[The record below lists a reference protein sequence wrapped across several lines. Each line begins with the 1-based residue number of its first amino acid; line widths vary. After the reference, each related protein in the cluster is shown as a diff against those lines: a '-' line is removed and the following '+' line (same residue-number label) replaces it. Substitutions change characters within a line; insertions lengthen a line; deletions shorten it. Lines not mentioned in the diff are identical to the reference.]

1 MRVKASLRVWH
12 AAFVFVVFLLIWAI
26 QFAALSPKK
35 LTPKGF
41 QVRDLDAVLEHLG
54 TKLEF
59 DPWVDAMKRPGGD
72 VSFMIENKKSYAD
85 DELEQA
91 EQFYLDHY
99 PFNMTHPLKAD
110 KLHIF
115 YQTRLTKE
123 EAQQREVVRAHHKQW
138 KQNRTGLIPVSY
150 QFVALKSLDKEVSQQ
165 VQHENDLNDDIA
177 VTATLFQSQHA
188 RQDVLLFNEALKTA
202 KKFLFDD
209 FPPITKQR
217 AEREVALFVRSTD
230 IIDFQRIEEV
240 IAQLNGPDAETT
252 NMIAF
257 NPRRA
262 YNLQGEDE
270 WVVHDI
276 KEPRF

>member
-12 AAFVFVVFLLIWAI
+12 AAFVFVLVLLIWAI
-26 QFAALSPKK
+26 QFSALSPKK
-35 LTPKGF
+35 SKPKGF
-41 QVRDLDAVLEHLG
+41 QARDLDAVLEHLG
-54 TKLEF
+54 AKLEF

-91 EQFYLDHY
+91 EQYYLDHY
-99 PFNMTHPLKAD
+99 PFNITHRLKAD

-115 YQTRLTKE
+115 YQTHLTKE
-123 EAQQREVVRAHHKQW
+123 EAEQREVIRAHHKQW
-138 KQNRTGLIPVSY
+138 KQNKTGLIPVSY
-150 QFVALKSLDKEVSQQ
+150 QFVALKSLQKEVAQAT
-165 VQHENDLNDDIA
+165 QHENDVNDDIA
-177 VTATLFQSQHA
+177 ITATLFQSQHA

-217 AEREVALFVRSTD
+217 AEREVALFVRTTD
-230 IIDFQRIEEV
+230 IINFKQMEEV
-240 IAQLNGPDAETT
+240 IAQLNGAGAETS
-252 NMIAF
+252 NLVSF

-262 YNLQGEDE
+262 FNLLGEDE

-276 KEPRF
+276 KEGGL